1 VSINGI
7 LSSALS
13 ALQTNTAALRV
24 VSNNVSNLNTPGYAR
39 RVANES
45 TQVAG
50 GQLTG
55 VELSDIQRVVDQYQ
69 TQQVLSA
76 NAGSSQYGTQNT
88 LFTQLNSLLGQP
100 GDGTSLGSQLDDV
113 FSALSSASLSP
124 NSSASQQG
132 VLTSMRGLA
141 STISTTAN
149 NLTNLQSQTDSQI
162 GSSISTVN
170 SIIQSIYQL
179 NQQIHSASLSGDDSS
194 GLLDQRDEQVQNL
207 SQYIGVKTVQQSD
220 GRVTVMTNDGTSLV
234 GDSYAQ
240 LSYSPGSTN
249 GTYSSI
255 QLTNING
262 ASGQPIGPSQS
273 LDSHIDSGSL
283 AGLLDM
289 RDNQLPQLMSELGTF
304 AQQTALA
311 FNNVSNASSAYPPA
325 SSLTGRDTGLLSTDA
340 LNFSGK
346 TTVAVTDSSGNLVSR
361 VDIDFTN
368 GTLSVDGGAS
378 QSIGSTIGSF
388 TTALNS
394 ALGSNGTAGFTNGEL
409 TVAAN
414 GTDGVAVQDDA
425 TTPSSRGGVGFSQ
438 FFGLND
444 VFQSA
449 APSILTTGLSA
460 SDSSGLTAGSSMSFA
475 LKNANGNVDKSAT
488 VSITAGMSIGDVIS
502 ALNTSFNGAAT
513 FNLNSSGQLVMT
525 PSAANAGDSLNVTSD
540 TTSRGTTGMSFTELF
555 GLGANQ
561 QAAQAQGFSVTSA
574 ISSGAN
580 GLPFAQPNITS
591 TTVAGDQIV
600 GSGDASGLVAFQNLA
615 NKTLSIPASGN
626 MAAQKTSLTNYAAN
640 FYQDVATRSD
650 TVDSNNTTQS
660 DRLTEAQSQQASTS
674 GVNLDEELSNMVI
687 YQQAYSAGARMLQVG
702 QQLYDTLLQLPT

>member
-1 VSINGI
+1 MSINGI

-39 RVANES
+39 RVANEA
-45 TQVAG
+45 TQSAG

-76 NAGSSQYGTQNT
+76 GAGSSQYGAQNT
-88 LFTQLNSLLGQP
+88 LFMQLNSLLGQP

-124 NSSASQQG
+124 NSSASQQA
-132 VLTSMRGLA
+132 VLNSMQGLA
-141 STISTTAN
+141 STISTTAS
-149 NLTNLQSQTDSQI
+149 NLSNLQQQTDSQI

-170 SIIQSIYQL
+170 STIQSIYQL
-179 NQQIHSASLSGDDSS
+179 NQQIQNSNLSGDDSS
-194 GLLDQRDEQVQNL
+194 GLLDQRDEAIQNL
-207 SQYIGVKTVQQSD
+207 SQYIGVKTVQQPN
-220 GRVTVMTNDGTSLV
+220 GGVTVMTDDGTSLV

-240 LSYSPGSTN
+240 ISYSPGGTN
-249 GTYSSI
+249 GTYGSI

-262 ASGQPIGPSQS
+262 ASGQPIGPAQD

-283 AGLLDM
+283 KGLLDM

-311 FNNVSNASSAYPPA
+311 FNSVSNANSAYPPA
-325 SSLTGRDTGLLSTDA
+325 SSLEGRDTGLLDTDS

-346 TTVAVTDSSGNLVSR
+346 TTIAVTDSSGNLTSR
-361 VDIDFTN
+361 IDVDFTN
-368 GTLSVDGGAS
+368 GTLSVDGGGS
-378 QSIGSTIGSF
+378 VSIDSTIGSF
-388 TTALNS
+388 TSALNS
-394 ALGSNGTAGFTNGEL
+394 ALSSNGTASF
-409 TVAAN
+409 AN
-414 GTDGVAVQDDA
+414 GQLTISASGSDGVAIQDDA
-425 TTPSSRGGVGFSQ
+425 TTPSSRGGAGFSQ

-460 SDSSGLTAGSSMSFA
+460 SDASGLAAGSAMSFA
-475 LKNANGNVDKSAT
+475 LKNADGGVDKTAT
-488 VSITAGMSIGDVIS
+488 VTITAGMSIGDVIN

-513 FNLNSSGQLVMT
+513 FNLKSSGQLAMT
-525 PSAANAGDSLNVTSD
+525 PSAANAGDSLNVASD
-540 TTSRGTTGMSFTELF
+540 TTSRGATGVSFTELF
-555 GLGANQ
+555 GLGINQ

-615 NKTLSIPASGN
+615 NKALSIPASGGL
-626 MAAQKTSLTNYAAN
+626 AAQTSSLSDYAAN

-650 TVDSNNTTQS
+650 QVDSNNTTQS

-702 QQLYDTLLQLPT
+702 QQLYDTLLQMPT

>member
-1 VSINGI
+1 
-7 LSSALS
+7 
-13 ALQTNTAALRV
+13 
-24 VSNNVSNLNTPGYAR
+24 
-39 RVANES
+39 
-45 TQVAG
+45 
-50 GQLTG
+50 
-55 VELSDIQRVVDQYQ
+55 
-69 TQQVLSA
+69 
-76 NAGSSQYGTQNT
+76 
-88 LFTQLNSLLGQP
+88 
-100 GDGTSLGSQLDDV
+100 
-113 FSALSSASLSP
+113 
-124 NSSASQQG
+124 
-132 VLTSMRGLA
+132 
-141 STISTTAN
+141 
-149 NLTNLQSQTDSQI
+149 
-162 GSSISTVN
+162 
-170 SIIQSIYQL
+170 
-179 NQQIHSASLSGDDSS
+179 
-194 GLLDQRDEQVQNL
+194 
-207 SQYIGVKTVQQSD
+207 
-220 GRVTVMTNDGTSLV
+220 
-234 GDSYAQ
+234 
-240 LSYSPGSTN
+240 
-249 GTYSSI
+249 
-255 QLTNING
+255 
-262 ASGQPIGPSQS
+262 
-273 LDSHIDSGSL
+273 SL

-361 VDIDFTN
+361 IDVNFTS
-368 GTLSVDGGAS
+368 GTLSVNGGAS

-394 ALGSNGTAGFTNGEL
+394 ALGSNGTASFTNGEL

-425 TTPSSRGGVGFSQ
+425 TTPANRGGVGFSQ

-525 PSAANAGDSLNVTSD
+525 PSAANAGEDLNVTSD
-540 TTSRGTTGMSFTELF
+540 TTARGTTGMSFTELF
-555 GLGANQ
+555 GLGTNQ

-600 GSGDASGLVAFQNLA
+600 GSGDSSGLIAFQNLA
-615 NKTLSIPASGN
+615 NKTLSIPASGS

-650 TVDSNNTTQS
+650 VVDSNNTTQS